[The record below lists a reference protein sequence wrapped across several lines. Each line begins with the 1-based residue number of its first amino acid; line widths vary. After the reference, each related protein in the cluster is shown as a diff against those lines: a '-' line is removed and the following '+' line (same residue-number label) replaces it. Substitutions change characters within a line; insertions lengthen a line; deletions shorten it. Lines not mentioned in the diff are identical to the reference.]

1 LDVFPHVQWCKF
13 DNILDTAEFI
23 VDNFEMYHS
32 KINTVGLK
40 KLRYHRWLTLRNE
53 LDKKIL
59 TNN

>member
-1 LDVFPHVQWCKF
+1 
-13 DNILDTAEFI
+13 
-23 VDNFEMYHS
+23 VDNFEMYQS

-40 KLRYHRWLTLRNE
+40 NLRYHRWLTLRNE